1 MKSKKLRRA
10 LGIVIAA
17 VMVFSMVPA
26 MAMAE
31 EETQT
36 DEISYELTKQEQD
49 EYGWFGNAI
58 IIVDKEE
65 NQIVAELTMLEGQ
78 SNVTGKV
85 TLTVGR
91 TYQFIWVKRDW
102 SGLCNF
108 TIMDA
113 NEAVILRKNGDSMS
127 YVEDGSLLLE
137 YVMVAADIPANNE
150 ITVADG
156 TTTNSYVP
164 AYPLYNFGVS
174 QCIVPASELASI
186 SGKTITAMKYYISQ
200 SDNFRER
207 TVDILLSETE
217 STTLATFEDVKGVTA
232 VFSGT
237 WSRENNKI
245 PITFTNTYQYNGGNL
260 LVTVVDR
267 TGQWGSGHQYVG
279 ILKGASISGYSDG
292 TEYSFETGIL
302 PNPSV
307 REFLPKMTFTYED
320 SEPTTPT
327 LNEALNVEGGT
338 IHFTSDGTYPWI
350 AKADTERTYAQS
362 GNAEKPMSISELT
375 ANVNLAGAGT
385 LSFDYKACGESG
397 DGTPFDECLFA
408 VDNVVK
414 LSYGQQGDDWKTYS
428 EDLSAGNHTLTWKY
442 TKDDSVNPDGDFF
455 AVDNVSITEATPAE
469 YNINV
474 TGGKAYSDGNCTQ
487 EITKAKQGDT
497 VYIYQ
502 DVVEGKY
509 AKSITF
515 DPDSIEPSEYSEKA
529 MGFKMPGQDVTI
541 TITFD
546 DQTPLTID
554 LSEGSAVVDTYEF
567 EAVYSALY
575 PDQMIITNENSEY
588 TLDLDKNGTDDVKVT
603 VKTFGPPDP
612 PTYDMVVLEETN
624 SVKDEITLNEPN
636 ISPYWPVTVKFAETP
651 VETLKIT
658 TTKLANGTVGKE
670 YSQKLEANYDDV
682 TWRIEGE
689 LPEGLELDGNT
700 ISGTPTE
707 KGSFPITVKAEKGS
721 ETDTKEFTITITEKA
736 SSGGGASGTVSFV
749 LTYNT
754 NGGSEIKAESH
765 KVGDEV
771 TLDKTPVKDGYTFTG
786 WYADK
791 ECTQKIESVTMNS
804 SKTVYAGWS
813 DGEQP
818 VKPDENAPLM
828 VIRIGD
834 TKYQLN
840 GVDMEM
846 DAAPFIDEND
856 RTMLPVRVVANA
868 LGISDEDIAWDNE
881 TKTASFTRPD
891 GKVVSCT
898 VGEKAVKIGD
908 DIVEIDTAPVIAN
921 DRIFLPMRALFNA
934 FNVSDDHIIWD
945 GAEKT
950 VTVTKEAIEDIK
962 SI

>member
-1 MKSKKLRRA
+1 MKSNKLRRA

-17 VMVFSMVPA
+17 VMVFAMVPA
-26 MAMAE
+26 MAMA
-31 EETQT
+31 
-36 DEISYELTKQEQD
+36 DENDPVVTYGDDISCVIFTNDGEGDSVASGAHVAAGTGLKFTYT
-49 EYGWFGNAI
+49 GNGI
-58 IIVDKEE
+58 NPQWTMKPVPSSGYNITFDKKSISFRLPNE
-65 NQIVAELTMLEGQ
+65 NI
-78 SNVTGKV
+78 NVT
-85 TLTVGR
+85 
-91 TYQFIWVKRDW
+91 
-102 SGLCNF
+102 
-108 TIMDA
+108 
-113 NEAVILRKNGDSMS
+113 
-127 YVEDGSLLLE
+127 
-137 YVMVAADIPANNE
+137 
-150 ITVADG
+150 
-156 TTTNSYVP
+156 
-164 AYPLYNFGVS
+164 VS
-174 QCIVPASELASI
+174 AEV
-186 SGKTITAMKYYISQ
+186 
-200 SDNFRER
+200 
-207 TVDILLSETE
+207 
-217 STTLATFEDVKGVTA
+217 
-232 VFSGT
+232 
-237 WSRENNKI
+237 
-245 PITFTNTYQYNGGNL
+245 
-260 LVTVVDR
+260 
-267 TGQWGSGHQYVG
+267 
-279 ILKGASISGYSDG
+279 
-292 TEYSFETGIL
+292 
-302 PNPSV
+302 
-307 REFLPKMTFTYED
+307 
-320 SEPTTPT
+320 EPT
-327 LNEALNVEGGT
+327 LDEALNVEGGK
-338 IHFTSDGTYPWI
+338 IQFTSEEPYPWDVVTKDGRI
-350 AKADTERTYAQS
+350 YAQS
-362 GNAEKPMSISELT
+362 GNAGKPMTISELT

-385 LSFDYKACGESG
+385 LSFDYKARGEG
-397 DGTPFDECLFA
+397 AGNGTPFDECLFS
-408 VDNVVK
+408 VDNVAK

-428 EDLSAGNHTLTWKY
+428 EELSAGTHTLSWKY
-442 TKDDSVNPDGDFF
+442 TKDSSVNPTGDYF
-455 AVDNVSITEATPAE
+455 AVDNVSITETTPAE

-700 ISGTPTE
+700 ISGTPAE
-707 KGSFPITVKAEKGS
+707 KGSFPIAVKAEKGS

-754 NGGSEIKAESH
+754 NGGSEIKSESH
-765 KVGDEV
+765 KAGDEV
-771 TLDKTPVKDGYTFTG
+771 TLDKTPTKEGYTFTG

-813 DGEQP
+813 DGTQP

-828 VIRIGD
+828 VITIGD

-868 LGISDEDIAWDNE
+868 LGILDADIAWDNS

-898 VGEKAVKIGD
+898 VGSKIIKIGD
-908 DIVEIDTAPVIAN
+908 EEVEVDTAPVIRN
-921 DRIFLPMRALFNA
+921 DRIYLPMRALFNA
-934 FNVSDDHIIWD
+934 FNVSDAHIIWD
-945 GAEKT
+945 GQKKT
-950 VTVTKEAIEDIK
+950 VTVTKEALDDIK
-962 SI
+962 ALEAEPVEEPDEEAEETAEETEETAENAETPEENAETAE